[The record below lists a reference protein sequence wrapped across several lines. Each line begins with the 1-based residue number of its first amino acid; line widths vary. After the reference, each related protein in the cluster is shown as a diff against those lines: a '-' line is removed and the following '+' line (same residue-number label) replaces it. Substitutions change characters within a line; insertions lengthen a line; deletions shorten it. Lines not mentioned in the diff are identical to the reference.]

1 MRMLNLFKKFKI
13 GAKIS
18 LILLLVVLLAVASVS
33 FFAYN
38 QSKNSIEERYLQS
51 LNGVADLKVEKIQ
64 TFINEINAAVK
75 VGSDLKPIVDFLKKI
90 DAPSKPEENKE
101 EKKANDDELGNIF
114 EQDVQQSDTTQT
126 GQDTQA
132 NPTPSTDFA
141 INVELENAVIA
152 IQFAYELNNVYLLDK
167 EGKVRYISRSTP
179 EQTLNETFKTPP
191 IDPAI
196 VVKGR
201 DTTYFSKVSLQQLGK
216 EKRTV
221 FWVSAPIRDKNVT
234 GNPLVGQLIYEVDMD
249 KVQKLVSDKVGLGET
264 GQVWLLQEQ
273 EGRFVYLNSF
283 KAKNKEIKSLDK
295 AGEKEDAGTP
305 FIIRRALDKNAKHS
319 EAIEEADFLAVSR
332 YIPGVEWGMVVK
344 NDKAEIYAPAVAL
357 LQRFLIA
364 GAVVIVIA
372 VVIGILFSQL
382 LTRPLAVLR
391 RTITLLGKGELPP
404 VVTTNSQDE
413 IGEMT
418 EQINALVQNLEKTA
432 NFAQDIGSQKFD
444 VDFKPLSEK
453 DVLGN
458 ALINA
463 RDSLIRSA
471 EEANINAW
479 VNERLNVIN
488 DILRTTDKLEVM
500 AEKILAYVVREVGAI
515 QGAFY
520 EMKRDEKAGTEELVM
535 IASHAYNKKKY
546 LSASFKVFK
555 NRYAEGL
562 VGQAAIEKE
571 AIRRTEIPDDYV
583 TITSG
588 LLGEKKPKFLHISPL
603 ITADTR
609 EVYGVL
615 EIAALEEIPKGS
627 REDELLT
634 RISDSIARTI
644 FNIKVRESTDLLL
657 KEQTKL
663 TEELQANQKELEKNA
678 KELAEKN
685 KEVEKA
691 NQELQEQIEKVNQE
705 QRKTQAL
712 LENSSEVIII
722 YDPDKTIRYA
732 SPSVRRILGF
742 EADDLLGKNDWD
754 NIEQGKDAFE
764 RLFRELLEYPD
775 ERHAAIEYLYK
786 TESGHTIW
794 MEATGSNLIHEP
806 AIQGIVINARDITA
820 RKEAEREQRLR
831 GQMQALSENS
841 ADLILRMDK
850 EGTVYYVNPV
860 IESLTGHPKE
870 EFLQK
875 KITSDYIP
883 QKVLN
888 AWFKLVETSVR
899 NITRG
904 EAKASGV
911 VDFETIEGRKI
922 MSVNAI
928 PERNDMGEIETFLLV
943 SHDITKSEE
952 DKEIIAA
959 ANKKIT
965 DSINY
970 AKRIQSSILPDS
982 TWLQSVFPDSF
993 VMFKPK
999 DIVSG
1004 DFPWMLKTDNGVFV
1018 AVVDCTGHG
1027 VPGALISLIGYFLLN
1042 NIFSVEENKK
1052 LKPSEIL
1059 DILDESVVRTLR
1071 QTEEDAI
1078 SKDGMDVSLCKIN
1091 FDTKILEYAGA
1102 HRPLYY
1108 VDTHKP
1114 EIEDPLEE
1122 IKGDKMPVGGGQYKN
1137 RGAFANHE
1145 RPYQEGDMIV
1155 IFSDG
1160 LPDQFGG
1167 PDNRKFSPKRIRDII
1182 KANLNVP
1189 MMALN
1194 DALENEL
1201 KIWMRLDDEKNATKQ
1216 TDDILVIGIRF

>member
-1 MRMLNLFKKFKI
+1 MLKAFKI
-13 GAKIS
+13 RISVKLS
-18 LILLLVVLLAVASVS
+18 LILLLVVLLAVVAVG

-51 LNGVADLKVEKIQ
+51 LNGVADLKVEKIH
-64 TFINEINAAVK
+64 TFLSEASAAVRIA
-75 VGSDLKPIVDFLKKI
+75 SELKPVIDFLKKSEKTI
-90 DAPSKPEENKE
+90 TTPTTKQNKTENDE
-101 EKKANDDELGNIF
+101 DDLESIF
-114 EQDVQQSDTTQT
+114 NQQPKDTTVSDSQISDLQT
-126 GQDTQA
+126 NELFI
-132 NPTPSTDFA
+132 NP
-141 INVELENAVIA
+141 ELENAIIA
-152 IQFAYELNNVYLLDK
+152 VQYAYELNNIYLLDK
-167 EGKVRYISRSTP
+167 EGRVKYISRSTP
-179 EQTLNETFKTPP
+179 EQTLNEYFKVPP
-191 IDPAI
+191 IDPNL
-196 VVKGR
+196 VVRGR
-201 DTTYFSKVSLQQLGK
+201 DTIYFSKVALQQIDK
-216 EKRTV
+216 EKKAI
-221 FWVSAPIRDKNVT
+221 FYISAPIRDKDVT
-234 GNPLVGQLIYEVDMD
+234 DNPLVGQIIGEVDMD
-249 KVQKLVSDKVGLGET
+249 KVQKLISDKVGLGQT

-273 EGRFVYLNSF
+273 EDRFVYLNSF
-283 KAKNKEIKSLDK
+283 KTKKREIKIFDK
-295 AGEKEDAGTP
+295 AGDKEDPTTP
-305 FIIRRALDKNAKHS
+305 YIIRRALEKDATHT
-319 EAIEEADFLAVSR
+319 EAVDESDYLAVSR
-332 YIPGVEWGMVVK
+332 YISSVEWGVVVK
-344 NDKAEIYAPAVAL
+344 NDKAEIYAPAQAL
-357 LQRFLIA
+357 LRRFFVAAIIIIL
-364 GAVVIVIA
+364 VA
-372 VVIGILFSQL
+372 VVIGILFSQF
-382 LTRPLAVLR
+382 LTRPIAVLQK
-391 RTITLLGKGELPP
+391 TISMLGRGELPP
-404 VVTTNSQDE
+404 IITQKSNDE

-418 EQINALVQNLEKTA
+418 EQINQLVKNLEKTA
-432 NFAQDIGSQKFD
+432 QFAQNIGSKEFD

-458 ALINA
+458 ALIQA
-463 RDSLIRSA
+463 HKELIESA
-471 EEANINAW
+471 EKTSINAW

-488 DILRTTDKLEVM
+488 DILRTTDKISTM

-520 EMKRDEKAGTEELVM
+520 VVKRDEANKDKEEELVM
-535 IASHAYNKKKY
+535 VASYAYNKKKY
-546 LSASFKVFK
+546 LSASFKVYK

-571 AIRRTEIPDDYV
+571 PIRRTEIPDDYV

-588 LLGEKKPKFLHISPL
+588 LLGEKKPKFLHISPF

-615 EIAALEEIPKGS
+615 EIAALEEIPEGS

-634 RISDSIARTI
+634 RMSDSVARTI
-644 FNIKVRESTDLLL
+644 FNIEVREKTEKLNE
-657 KEQTKL
+657 EQRKL
-663 TEELQANQKELEKNA
+663 NKELEEKRR
-678 KELAEKN
+678 ELEIQAQELREKN
-685 KEVEKA
+685 IEIEKT
-691 NQELQEQIEKVNQE
+691 NKSLQEQIIKVEQE
-705 QRKTQAL
+705 QRKTAAL

-722 YDPDKTIRYA
+722 YNKDKTISYV
-732 SPSVRRILGF
+732 SPSIKRILGYTA
-742 EADDLLGKNDWD
+742 EELQGKNDWN
-754 NIEQGKDAFE
+754 NIEQGRDSFE
-764 RLFRELLEYPD
+764 RLFQKLLDYPD
-775 ERHAAIEYLYK
+775 ERHASIEYLYR
-786 TESGHTIW
+786 TAEGQSIW

-806 AIQGIVINARDITA
+806 AIQGIVFNTRDITA
-820 RKEAEREQRLR
+820 RKIAEREQRLR

-870 EFLQK
+870 VFLEK

-888 AWFKLVETSVR
+888 AWFKLIETSIR
-899 NITRG
+899 NISRG

-928 PERNDMGEIETFLLV
+928 PERNEIGEIETFLLV

-970 AKRIQSSILPDS
+970 AKRIQSSILPDTS
-982 TWLQSVFPDSF
+982 LLQTIFPDSF

-1004 DFPWMLKTDNGVFV
+1004 DFPWLLKTENSVFI

-1052 LKPSEIL
+1052 LRPS
-1059 DILDESVVRTLR
+1059 DILDLLDEAVVRTLK
-1071 QTEEDAI
+1071 QTEDDAI
-1078 SKDGMDVSLCKIN
+1078 SKDGMDVSLCKIH
-1091 FDTKILEYAGA
+1091 FDTPLLEYAGA

-1108 VDTHKP
+1108 VDTHRP
-1114 EIEDPLEE
+1114 ETEDPLEE

-1137 RGAFANHE
+1137 RGAFTNHQ
-1145 RPYQEGDMIV
+1145 RSYQKGDVIV

-1167 PDNRKFSPKRIRDII
+1167 PDNRKFSPKRIRDIV
-1182 KANLNVP
+1182 KANLNLP
-1189 MMALN
+1189 MIKLH
-1194 DALENEL
+1194 DILENEL
-1201 KIWMRLDDEKNATKQ
+1201 RMWMRLDDEKNAIKQ

>member
-1 MRMLNLFKKFKI
+1 MLNLFKKFKI

-90 DAPSKPEENKE
+90 DSPSKPDEKKE
-101 EKKANDDELGNIF
+101 EKKTDDDDLGNIF
-114 EQDVQQSDTTQT
+114 AQELQQVDTTKTEQEAQT
-126 GQDTQA
+126 
-132 NPTPSTDFA
+132 NPTPSADFA

-179 EQTLNETFKTPP
+179 EQTLNEKFRTPP

-319 EAIEEADFLAVSR
+319 EAIDEADFLAVSR

-644 FNIKVRESTDLLL
+644 FNINVRESTDLLL

-678 KELAEKN
+678 KELAQKN
-685 KEVEKA
+685 EEVERA

-742 EADDLLGKNDWD
+742 EANDLLGKNDWD
-754 NIEQGKDAFE
+754 NIEQGKEVFE
-764 RLFRELLEYPD
+764 RLFQELLEYPD
-775 ERHAAIEYLYK
+775 ERHAAIEYLYR
-786 TESGHTIW
+786 TEDGHTIW

-860 IESLTGHPKE
+860 IESLTGHPKD

-1108 VDTHKP
+1108 IDTHKP

-1145 RPYQEGDMIV
+1145 RPYQEGDMVV